1 VGGHVWVAPLLRC
14 TREEVDAEFAL
25 LFRAKRLSQL
35 FVRQAEIVSKI
46 VN

>member
-25 LFRAKRLSQL
+25 FFGAEREGILHGWMDR
-35 FVRQAEIVSKI
+35 VRVTR
-46 VN
+46 